1 MEDTILDKIKNY
13 LFPAQ
18 KVLDKAAQQG
28 DVTNK
33 TTETTPPGSD
43 PLYLKKIIE
52 ERMKEKMTTPNP
64 LENVL
69 KNSSKNTP
77 KNSVKNKMNKK

>member
-1 MEDTILDKIKNY
+1 MQDTLLDKIKNY
-13 LFPAQ
+13 VFPAK
-18 KVLDKAAQQG
+18 KVLDKAAAQG
-28 DVTNK
+28 DTSKQETV
-33 TTETTPPGSD
+33 TTPSDAD
-43 PLYLKKIIE
+43 PLYLQKIVN